1 MFSEDEVRTFKLVMI
16 TLGSIL
22 CLAWLALG
30 FALGAWLA

>member
-1 MFSEDEVRTFKLVMI
+1 MFNEDEVRAFKRIML
-16 TLGSIL
+16 TLGAIL